1 MKLDKERRVLYN
13 RIMKELSKIVRKSLN
28 EDVNILGVNVKSPI
42 QQKMSDITDLDKNV
56 PFKKKK
62 KDDG

>member
-1 MKLDKERRVLYN
+1 MKLDKERRLLYN
-13 RIMKELSKIVRKSLN
+13 GIIKELSKIVRKSLN

-56 PFKKKK
+56 PFKDK
-62 KDDG
+62 